1 MSAKSQ
7 SRLPDLLTGLF
18 VLAVVAL
25 LAFFTIVI
33 SGVDILRGRH
43 DVLREAR
50 FDSVGTLR
58 TQDPVTVRGMKVGT
72 VQSLCLAQD
81 HVIVTFS
88 IDASVP
94 LQSDAHAAV
103 ASTSV
108 LGGSALALDQGVSPE
123 SLPEDAVL
131 PGRAPNDVMNELGEL
146 LSDLRQ
152 SFNPADVRTLIVN
165 LRGTSANL
173 ADITG
178 RIRSGEGL
186 LGQLLDND
194 APLSVDLQATL
205 ANLRQ
210 ASDSL
215 NDPDTALGALL
226 SEGSPLAADLQA
238 TAANLRDVSQ
248 RLNDGRG
255 LLGKLLAEDDKTYED
270 LQATLANLNAA
281 TAALNDP
288 NAPLGKLLGG
298 DSTLIDDLEAT
309 AANLRA
315 ITQKTNDGQGTL
327 GKLVNDQALADE
339 AEAAIK
345 DVRQIIDNMRDTAPI
360 TSFTSLF
367 FGGL

>member
-33 SGVDILRGRH
+33 SGVDLLRGRH

-50 FDSVGTLR
+50 FENVGTLR
-58 TQDPVTVRGMKVGT
+58 AQDPVTVRGMKVGT

-88 IDASVP
+88 IDAAVP
-94 LQSDAHAAV
+94 LRADAHADI

-108 LGGSALALDQGVSPE
+108 LGGSALALDQGASPE
-123 SLPEDAVL
+123 PLPEGAVL
-131 PGRAPNDVMNELGEL
+131 PGRAPNDVMDELGEL

-152 SFNPADVRTLIVN
+152 SFDPADVRTLIVN
-165 LRGTSANL
+165 LRGASANI

-186 LGQLLDND
+186 LGQLLDDD
-194 APLSVDLQATL
+194 APLAADLEATV

-210 ASDSL
+210 ASASL
-215 NDPDTALGALL
+215 NDPDTTLGALL
-226 SEGSPLAADLQA
+226 AKDSTLVTDLQT

-248 RLNDGRG
+248 RLNDGQG

-288 NAPLGKLLGG
+288 NAPLGKLIGG
-298 DSTLIDDLEAT
+298 DSTLIADLEAT

>member
-50 FDSVGTLR
+50 FENVGTLR
-58 TQDPVTVRGMKVGT
+58 AQDPVTVRGMKVGT

-88 IDASVP
+88 IDAAVP
-94 LQSDAHAAV
+94 LQADAHADI

-108 LGGSALALDQGVSPE
+108 LGGSALALDQGTSPE
-123 SLPEDAVL
+123 PLPEGAVL
-131 PGRAPNDVMNELGEL
+131 PGRAPNDVMDELGEL

-152 SFNPADVRTLIVN
+152 SFDPADVRTLIVN
-165 LRGTSANL
+165 LRGASANI

-186 LGQLLDND
+186 LGQLLDDD
-194 APLSVDLQATL
+194 APLATDLEATV

-210 ASDSL
+210 ASASL
-215 NDPDTALGALL
+215 NDPDTTLGALL
-226 SEGSPLAADLQA
+226 AKDSTLVTDLQT

-248 RLNDGRG
+248 RLNDGQG

-270 LQATLANLNAA
+270 LQATL
-281 TAALNDP
+281 
-288 NAPLGKLLGG
+288 NAPLGKLIGG
-298 DSTLIDDLEAT
+298 DSTLIADLEAT

>member
-43 DVLREAR
+43 DVLHEAR
-50 FDSVGTLR
+50 FENVGTLR
-58 TQDPVTVRGMKVGT
+58 EQDPVTVRGMKVGT
-72 VQSLCLAQD
+72 VQSLTLEKD
-81 HVIVTFS
+81 HVVVAFT
-88 IDASVP
+88 IDANVP
-94 LQSDAHAAV
+94 LQADAHAAID
-103 ASTSV
+103 STSV
-108 LGGSALALDQGVSPE
+108 LGGSALALDQGASPDP
-123 SLPEDAVL
+123 LPQGAIL
-131 PGRAPNDVMNELGEL
+131 PGRAPNDVMDELGEL
-146 LSDLRQ
+146 LADLRQ
-152 SFNPADVRTLIVN
+152 SFDPADVRTLIVN
-165 LRGTSANL
+165 LRGASANL

-178 RIRSGEGL
+178 RIRAGEGL
-186 LGQLLDND
+186 LGQLLDDN
-194 APLSVDLQATL
+194 APLATDLEATV

-210 ASDSL
+210 ASASL
-215 NDPDTALGALL
+215 SDPDTTLGALL
-226 SEGSPLAADLQA
+226 AKDSTLVADLQT

-248 RLNDGRG
+248 RLNEGQG
-255 LLGKLLAEDDKTYED
+255 LLGKLLAEDDQTYED

-288 NAPLGKLLGG
+288 EAPLGQLLGG
-298 DSTLIDDLEAT
+298 NSTLVADLEAT

-315 ITQKTNDGQGTL
+315 ITQKTNDGHGTL
-327 GKLVNDQALADE
+327 GKLVNDPTMANETE
-339 AEAAIK
+339 ATIK
-345 DVRQIIDNMRDTAPI
+345 DIRQIIDNMRDTAPI